1 MYNLGCRSRAAKRLT
16 AAARGPDMTDVPT
29 IWGIHMEWDN
39 ATVPPRTKDIA
50 IGWPDLGDL
59 NALPSSRDA
68 FKAALAKAYP
78 TEKSGAVPVKA
89 GILFRFAKEMTLGD
103 VIVYPSKT
111 DRVVNIGLVES
122 NYTFSPTSD
131 PQYPHRRGVG
141 WKVHVP
147 RAQFSQ
153 PALYEIGSAITPF
166 QIANDAEE
174 FLAALHGKPF
184 KAVDV
189 DAVSAV
195 EIAVQAEDGVEDFII
210 KQLKNGISAEMFEH
224 FIAELLRCMGY
235 FARVTRFA
243 GDGGVDII
251 AHKDEL
257 GFEPPIIKVQCK
269 QTLATIGGPAVQ
281 QLLGAIQ
288 PAEHAL
294 FITLGDYSP
303 DAVRI
308 ERGKSNL
315 RLVGGTDLVKL
326 IFNNYER
333 FEPRFKTLLPL
344 KRSYTPNAISPDTLP
359 S

>member
-1 MYNLGCRSRAAKRLT
+1 
-16 AAARGPDMTDVPT
+16 
-29 IWGIHMEWDN
+29 MEWDDG
-39 ATVPPRTKDIA
+39 AVPPDSKDIA
-50 IGWPDLGDL
+50 IGWHNLGDL
-59 NALPSSRDA
+59 NTLPTSRDA
-68 FKAALAKAYP
+68 FKAAFAKKYP
-78 TEKSGAVPVKA
+78 NEKAGAVPVKA
-89 GILFRFAKEMTLGD
+89 GVLFRFAKEMNIGD
-103 VIVYPSKT
+103 VIVYPSKA
-111 DRVVNIGLVES
+111 DRIVNIGILES
-122 NYTFSPTSD
+122 NYIFSPTPD
-131 PQYPHRRGVG
+131 INYPHRRKVK
-141 WKVHVP
+141 WKVHAP

-153 PALYEIGSAITPF
+153 PALYEIGSAVTLF
-166 QIANDAEE
+166 QVANNADE
-174 FLAALHGKPF
+174 FLAVLHGSPF
-184 KAVDV
+184 KAADV

-195 EIAVQAEDGVEDFII
+195 EIAVQAEEGVEDFII
-210 KQLKNGISAEMFEH
+210 KQLKNGMSAELFEH

-269 QTLATIGGPAVQ
+269 QTLSTVGGPAVQ

-288 PAEHAL
+288 PSEHAL

-315 RLVGGTDLVKL
+315 RLIGGTDLVKL
-326 IFNNYER
+326 IFNNYEG

-344 KRSYTPNAISPDTLP
+344 KRSYTPNAISSDKAPE
-359 S
+359 